1 MLFHRRHIRAPQ
13 QRAKPPPRSLP
24 SLERLVQQRR
34 FDDIIEI
41 LQVTDVRDDT
51 ATLSAWLGGKTPAAA
66 AAATSS
72 ATVGPT
78 MEWSGDALEATLS
91 SALHLIVSAAPPS
104 IHVVQAFLEKW
115 RELSRG
121 SSLPEATVDA
131 CGRTVLHQAVAAGCH
146 VAIVHCLTAAS
157 ELAVFACDNGGRLPL
172 HNAVVVV
179 TTAVAKTGRMSS
191 TRHCLAMVTGV
202 GGAAAAWRRVAATC
216 QDNAVAVVQYLL
228 RIYPAAAFMA
238 DANGQTPL
246 DLALQ
251 CGADNRIVASLIM
264 VQHVL
269 RCHHHHDDG
278 GGGVAK
284 PEPDAVATAMA
295 STWDMNWPVWV
306 LPKVYGGND
315 MADEVSSVG
324 SRGVSRHRRLVTI

>member
-1 MLFHRRHIRAPQ
+1 MLFHRHGIRPQ
-13 QRAKPPPRSLP
+13 HNRSPRSLP
-24 SLERLVQQRR
+24 SLERLVQQRK

-41 LQVTDVRDDT
+41 LQVTGRNDT
-51 ATLSAWLGGKTPAAA
+51 ATLSAWLSGATPSAAA
-66 AAATSS
+66 AGSS
-72 ATVGPT
+72 ATVGPNACT
-78 MEWSGDALEATLS
+78 WTGEVLASTLS
-91 SALHLIVSAAPPS
+91 SALHLIVSAAPAS
-104 IHVVQAFLEKW
+104 VDVVQTFLEKW

-146 VAIVHCLTAAS
+146 VSIVHCLTAAS
-157 ELAVFACDNGGRLPL
+157 ELAVFACDLRGRLPL
-172 HNAVVVV
+172 HNAVVVA
-179 TTAVAKTGRMSS
+179 TSAKTGRSAMHRS
-191 TRHCLAMVTGV
+191 LATV
-202 GGAAAAWRRVAATC
+202 GACASWRRAVGAC
-216 QDNAVAVVQYLL
+216 HDNTLAVVQHLL

-238 DANGQTPL
+238 DANGHTPL

-251 CGADNRIVASLIM
+251 CGADNRIVSSLIM

-269 RCHHHHDDG
+269 HCHHHG
-278 GGGVAK
+278 AK
-284 PEPDAVATAMA
+284 EQDAVATAMA

-306 LPKVYGGND
+306 LPENHCENDD